1 MPFLPDNIR
10 GEDYDVSKDESL
22 NLKSYDNN
30 QVKEIPTPRG
40 TTMPMALFMEDPDK
54 EPNEQNSSMDEQ
66 SYADLPLTYEDTVKN
81 SAYVG
86 AVPISVIM
94 EGLESQFNDYMN
106 IEDRTNYV
114 DVFYEQLRTSYNEAT
129 NDTETFQE
137 DIIKVLDTI
146 QQTFIQKMGELFDT
160 RLTLTI
166 IDIEEDADLD
176 DIEFIIR
183 RLYEFFILGAR
194 NNFKV
199 AIANDLKARSKVDI
213 SAEPRVYFKAL
224 RDAMIDYSPLIT
236 TIGPMEFLK
245 YRGDQEII
253 QFFENGKVVG
263 NFLRKYTP
271 KLYQNEEFEV
281 ELINYITMRE
291 QVKAEVFNNDGNQ

>member
-1 MPFLPDNIR
+1 MPFLPDSIR

-22 NLKSYDNN
+22 NIMSFQNDNN
-30 QVKEIPTPRG
+30 QVKETPTNVSI
-40 TTMPMALFMEDPDK
+40 MNIADMSDIID
-54 EPNEQNSSMDEQ
+54 MDVDSVINNQ
-66 SYADLPLTYEDTVKN
+66 SYADLPLTYEDTVQN

-86 AVPISVIM
+86 SIPVNVIM
-94 EGLESQFNDYMN
+94 EGIEGQFNDYIN
-106 IEDRTNYV
+106 IEDTTNYV
-114 DVFYEQLRTSYNEAT
+114 DVFYEQLHTSYKEAS

-137 DIIKVLDTI
+137 DIIKILDTI
-146 QQTFIQKMGELFDT
+146 QQTFIQKMGELFNT

-166 IDIEEDADLD
+166 VDIEEDVTDSD

-224 RDAMIDYSPLIT
+224 RDSMVDYSPLIT
-236 TIGPMEFLK
+236 TFGPMEFLK

-291 QVKAEVFNNDGNQ
+291 QVKAEVFNNDGN